1 MVGRTFSDV
10 PLIANPLESGK
21 TPILSP
27 GELVQL
33 GYDVIIYGLSL
44 ILHVTNTMNVCLQ
57 KVVDKNGMKKRE
69 SLIYHFSTGYAT
81 FKWKLYFLRNNIVL
95 FLVC

>member
-1 MVGRTFSDV
+1 MGQE
-10 PLIANPLESGK
+10 PNK
-21 TPILSP
+21 
-27 GELVQL
+27 
-33 GYDVIIYGLSL
+33 IIYSM
-44 ILHVTNTMNVCLQ
+44 IQVSKYYDVCLQ